1 MYPRRENNASIIK
14 DGASAPSFFYLDKIA
29 KILYNN
35 GGGDRMRLF
44 RSKAEKELDMLVF
57 ELQQNLENNYK
68 SVAQEYRK
76 KLGERVE
83 ELRAEGKLDEKVH
96 AK

>member
-1 MYPRRENNASIIK
+1 MK
-14 DGASAPSFFYLDKIA
+14 
-29 KILYNN
+29 
-35 GGGDRMRLF
+35 LF

-83 ELRAEGKLDEKVH
+83 ALRGEGKLDEKTYVKYRAIFEEYSEKMRDYH
-96 AK
+96 H

>member
-1 MYPRRENNASIIK
+1 MYNVGEVMQMK
-14 DGASAPSFFYLDKIA
+14 
-29 KILYNN
+29 
-35 GGGDRMRLF
+35 LF

-83 ELRAEGKLDEKVH
+83 KLRAEGKLDEKTH
-96 AK
+96 AKYRAIFEEYSEKMRDYHH

>member
-1 MYPRRENNASIIK
+1 MK
-14 DGASAPSFFYLDKIA
+14 
-29 KILYNN
+29 
-35 GGGDRMRLF
+35 LF

-83 ELRAEGKLDEKVH
+83 ALHGEGKLDEKTY
-96 AK
+96 AKYRAIFEEYSEKMRDYHH